1 MKEKIGDFLM
11 DISQTYPIRQGIS
24 AERVLEDART
34 YLIGKLYNKEI
45 DFQKAKTLMFDT
57 YEKKKGFPEPRVLYN
72 YLAQCEIKH
81 YDISKDE
88 GSLVLITL
96 PTGIQYNFTVSG
108 IGGSLGTI
116 KQEIVDK
123 YGDCKIEM
131 FPKGTVIIGNQIIE
145 P

>member
-1 MKEKIGDFLM
+1 
-11 DISQTYPIRQGIS
+11 
-24 AERVLEDART
+24 
-34 YLIGKLYNKEI
+34 
-45 DFQKAKTLMFDT
+45 MFDT

-108 IGGSLGTI
+108 IGRSLGTI